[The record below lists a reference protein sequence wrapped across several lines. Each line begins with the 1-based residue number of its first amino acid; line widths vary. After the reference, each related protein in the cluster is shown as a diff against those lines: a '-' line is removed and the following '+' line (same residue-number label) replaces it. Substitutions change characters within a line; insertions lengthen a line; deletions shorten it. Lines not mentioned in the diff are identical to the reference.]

1 MLGLP
6 DRGEATRL
14 LLVRHE
20 ETDGSMRGRCYGNL
34 DVPLSDA
41 GRQRAEELG
50 TVLSELPLT
59 AVYSSPLSRSL
70 GTAAA
75 IAAVQRLDVL
85 AEERLREI
93 DFGELEGLTYDEVR
107 AERLRSTRVGFEL
120 YRAWME
126 TPTRVRFPGGEAF
139 TDLQRRV
146 LAAAAEIRSRHDGE
160 AVAIVAHGG
169 VVRVVL
175 ADALGLADE
184 AIFRLGQSHGGVSV
198 VDWLEGAPV
207 VRLVNAVLY
216 SRA

>member
-6 DRGEATRL
+6 DRGAATRL

-20 ETDGSMRGRCYGNL
+20 ETDESMRGRCYGHL
-34 DVPLSDA
+34 DVPLSAA

-50 TVLSELPLT
+50 TVLSQLPLT
-59 AVYSSPLSRSL
+59 AVHSSPLSRSL

-75 IAAVQRLDVL
+75 IAAPQGLDVL

-107 AERLRSTRVGFEL
+107 AARPEL

-146 LAAAAEIRSRHDGE
+146 LAAAAEIRSRYDGE

-198 VDWLEGAPV
+198 VDWLEEAPV

>member
-20 ETDGSMRGRCYGNL
+20 ETDESIRGRCYGHL

-75 IAAVQRLDVL
+75 IAAVQGLDVL

-107 AERLRSTRVGFEL
+107 AQRPEL
-120 YRAWME
+120 YRVWME

-139 TDLQRRV
+139 TDLRRRV
-146 LAAAAEIRSRHDGE
+146 LAADAEIRSRHDGE

-198 VDWLEGAPV
+198 VDWLEEAPV

>member
-6 DRGEATRL
+6 DRGGATRL

-20 ETDGSMRGRCYGNL
+20 ETDESMRGRCFGHL
-34 DVPLSDA
+34 DVPLSAA

-50 TVLSELPLT
+50 TVLSQLPLT
-59 AVYSSPLSRSL
+59 AVHSSPLSRSL

-75 IAAVQRLDVL
+75 IAAAQGLDVL
-85 AEERLREI
+85 AEDRLREI
-93 DFGELEGLTYDEVR
+93 DFGEFEGLTYDEVR
-107 AERLRSTRVGFEL
+107 AARPEL

-126 TPTRVRFPGGEAF
+126 TPTRVRFPSGEAF

-146 LAAAAEIRSRHDGE
+146 LAAAAEIRSRYDGE
-160 AVAIVAHGG
+160 AVAIVTHGG

-198 VDWLEGAPV
+198 VDWLEEAPV
-207 VRLVNAVLY
+207 VRLVNAALY

>member
-6 DRGEATRL
+6 NRGEATRL

-20 ETDGSMRGRCYGNL
+20 ETDESMRGRCYGRL
-34 DVPLSDA
+34 DVPLSAA

-50 TVLSELPLT
+50 AVLSELPLT

-75 IAAVQRLDVL
+75 IAAPQGLDVL

-107 AERLRSTRVGFEL
+107 AERPEL

-184 AIFRLGQSHGGVSV
+184 ALFRLGQSHGGVSV
-198 VDWLEGAPV
+198 VDWLEEAPV

>member
-20 ETDGSMRGRCYGNL
+20 ETDESMRGRCYGNL

-75 IAAVQRLDVL
+75 IAAAQGLDVL

-107 AERLRSTRVGFEL
+107 AERPEL

-198 VDWLEGAPV
+198 VDWLEEAPV

>member
-6 DRGEATRL
+6 NRGEATRL

-20 ETDGSMRGRCYGNL
+20 ETDESTRGRCYGHL
-34 DVPLSDA
+34 DVPLSAA

-59 AVYSSPLSRSL
+59 AVYSSPLIRSL

-75 IAAVQRLDVL
+75 IAAPQGLDVL

-107 AERLRSTRVGFEL
+107 AERPEL
-120 YRAWME
+120 YHAWME

-139 TDLQRRV
+139 TDLRRRV

-175 ADALGLADE
+175 ADALELADE
-184 AIFRLGQSHGGVSV
+184 AIFRLAQSHGGVSV
-198 VDWLEGAPV
+198 VDWLEEAPV

>member
-107 AERLRSTRVGFEL
+107 AERPEL

-198 VDWLEGAPV
+198 VDWLEEAPV

>member
-20 ETDGSMRGRCYGNL
+20 EPDESMRGRCYGHL
-34 DVPLSDA
+34 DVPLSAA
-41 GRQRAEELG
+41 GRQRAGELG
-50 TVLSELPLT
+50 AVLSELPLT

-75 IAAVQRLDVL
+75 IAAVQGLDVL

-107 AERLRSTRVGFEL
+107 AEHPDV

-184 AIFRLGQSHGGVSV
+184 AIFRLGQSHGGVNV
-198 VDWLEGAPV
+198 VDWLEEAPV

>member
-107 AERLRSTRVGFEL
+107 AERPEL

-207 VRLVNAVLY
+207 VRLVSAVLY